1 MCIDTYI
8 FTNISICIHSYIY
21 IHMYMYLCYDVRS
34 RGTLFTHHCSL
45 LPPNVHNID
54 KSEIYAGI
62 SVADCATVHQ
72 ACKA

>member
-1 MCIDTYI
+1 
-8 FTNISICIHSYIY
+8 
-21 IHMYMYLCYDVRS
+21 MYMYLCYDVRC